1 MLVVSLAV
9 LPVLLPGEITYL
21 GLGFLTFIFVTSRV
35 LNPLPAIQHMSDQAY
50 VIFLFITLIVALVV
64 PDLYFSWR
72 ELTTRRV
79 R

>member
-1 MLVVSLAV
+1 M
-9 LPVLLPGEITYL
+9 
-21 GLGFLTFIFVTSRV
+21 
-35 LNPLPAIQHMSDQAY
+35 LNPLPAIQHMSDQAA
-50 VIFLFITLIVALVV
+50 VVFLFITLISAIIV